1 MSATSEPTAT
11 HSSGARAY
19 REIERRVDRWVHA
32 TGIAAGLVGAPV
44 LAFLAFERCG
54 ALHRISIGLY
64 LAALLAVLS
73 FSAAYHLSRDPVR
86 REVLRR
92 FDHAAIY
99 LLIAGT
105 YTPFAVAHLDGA
117 RGVVLTILVWAIA
130 LLGVAVK
137 FAAARRFEWLSLAA
151 YLLLG
156 WVEFLGLKPELGA
169 LDPAATRLLIAGGL
183 LYTGGVAIHLWRRL
197 PYHIAVWHALVAAA
211 AACHYVAVLKGV
223 VIGDCAL

>member
-11 HSSGARAY
+11 QSSGARAY

-54 ALHRISIGLY
+54 APHRISIGLY
-64 LAALLAVLS
+64 LAALVAMLG
-73 FSAAYHLSRDPVR
+73 FSAAYHLSQDPIRRD
-86 REVLRR
+86 VLRR

-117 RGVVLTILVWAIA
+117 RGMVLTMLVWAIA
-130 LLGVAVK
+130 VLGVAVK

-156 WVEFLGLKPELGA
+156 WLEFLGLEPELGA
-169 LDPAATRLLIAGGL
+169 LDPMATRLIIAGGL
-183 LYTGGVAIHLWRRL
+183 LYSGGVALHLWRRL
-197 PYHIAVWHALVAAA
+197 PYHIALWHMLVLAA